1 MKNLILTSPIPG
13 ELIALNKVKDPAFSS
28 GAMGAGCGIVP
39 SEGKVFAPFD
49 AKVEVL
55 FDTKHAIGLTGTDGE
70 SILIHIGID
79 TVNLN
84 GKPFHNLVNQ
94 GDTLTYSPC
103 LNAGEYVNRQFY
115 WFSCRFCSNYGM
127 L

>member
-13 ELIALNKVKDPAFSS
+13 ELIALDKIKDPAFSS

-84 GKPFHNLVNQ
+84 GKPFHNL
-94 GDTLTYSPC
+94 LTYSPC
-103 LNAGEYVNRQFY
+103 LNAGDSWIQTILAY
-115 WFSCRFCSNYGM
+115 
-127 L
+127 

>member
-13 ELIALNKVKDPAFSS
+13 ELITLNKIKDPAFSS

-55 FDTKHAIGLTGTDGE
+55 FETKHAIGLTKCERKAPKFIYRDISLLKNND
-70 SILIHIGID
+70 SISLFFIVLYI
-79 TVNLN
+79 
-84 GKPFHNLVNQ
+84 
-94 GDTLTYSPC
+94 
-103 LNAGEYVNRQFY
+103 
-115 WFSCRFCSNYGM
+115 
-127 L
+127 

>member
-13 ELIALNKVKDPAFSS
+13 ELITLNKIKDPAFSS

-55 FDTKHAIGLTGTDGE
+55 FETKHAIGLTKCERKAPKFIYRDII
-70 SILIHIGID
+70 SLKNNDLISLFFI
-79 TVNLN
+79 VLY
-84 GKPFHNLVNQ
+84 F
-94 GDTLTYSPC
+94 
-103 LNAGEYVNRQFY
+103 
-115 WFSCRFCSNYGM
+115 
-127 L
+127 

>member
-13 ELIALNKVKDPAFSS
+13 KLIALNKVKDPAFSS

-79 TVNLN
+79 TVN
-84 GKPFHNLVNQ
+84 VM
-94 GDTLTYSPC
+94 YSHHFRYR
-103 LNAGEYVNRQFY
+103 LEVEA
-115 WFSCRFCSNYGM
+115 SCSIQ
-127 L
+127 LLL